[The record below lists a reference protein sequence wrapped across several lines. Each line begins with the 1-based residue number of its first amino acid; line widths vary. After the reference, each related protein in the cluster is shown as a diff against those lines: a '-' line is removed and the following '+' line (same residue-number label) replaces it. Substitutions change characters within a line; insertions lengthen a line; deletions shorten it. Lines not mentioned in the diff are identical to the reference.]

1 MGLLAE
7 SVLTDDGDCAG
18 CQTTDV
24 DTKATLQCDSCKN
37 TYHMLCDNV
46 DEEEKQCT
54 KTFLVHF
61 YNRST
66 KKPNFSWKCDPC
78 TIEKDNAEK
87 TSLSLVVNRL
97 AIQVDAL
104 TTKFDDFK
112 HDITAIQST
121 APQPNAQGNPWT
133 NPRAV
138 RELKSSFLVKPSGST
153 KADIEKINKIVID
166 NNLQVNKIGVSL
178 TGNTFVHCPTEEASN
193 SLQERLQTELDGHI
207 IQPLQDPHPSIS
219 IAGVTKLEWN
229 PSHVTPE
236 GTTAFLE
243 RLRNQNPFLDG
254 LIANGESFNILFMK
268 PPSDNYDNF
277 QIVARVSPQ
286 IRDAIN
292 AHSNRLFISSTSVR
306 VYDRFY
312 IKRCN
317 RCNKFGHYMDKC
329 RESSPSCGICSAE
342 DHESENCSHKADTS
356 RHRCINCKRASQPH
370 TGHNATSRKC
380 PAYMTAQ
387 KKLKGNTP
395 YYQGAR
401 NVRPPSR
408 Y

>member
-112 HDITAIQST
+112 HDITAIQPT

-138 RELKSSFLVKPSGST
+138 RELKSSFMVKPNGLVK
-153 KADIEKINKIVID
+153 ADLEK
-166 NNLQVNKIGVSL
+166 S
-178 TGNTFVHCPTEEASN
+178 
-193 SLQERLQTELDGHI
+193 
-207 IQPLQDPHPSIS
+207 
-219 IAGVTKLEWN
+219 
-229 PSHVTPE
+229 
-236 GTTAFLE
+236 
-243 RLRNQNPFLDG
+243 
-254 LIANGESFNILFMK
+254 
-268 PPSDNYDNF
+268 
-277 QIVARVSPQ
+277 
-286 IRDAIN
+286 
-292 AHSNRLFISSTSVR
+292 
-306 VYDRFY
+306 
-312 IKRCN
+312 KRW
-317 RCNKFGHYMDKC
+317 
-329 RESSPSCGICSAE
+329 S
-342 DHESENCSHKADTS
+342 
-356 RHRCINCKRASQPH
+356 
-370 TGHNATSRKC
+370 
-380 PAYMTAQ
+380 
-387 KKLKGNTP
+387 
-395 YYQGAR
+395 
-401 NVRPPSR
+401 
-408 Y
+408 